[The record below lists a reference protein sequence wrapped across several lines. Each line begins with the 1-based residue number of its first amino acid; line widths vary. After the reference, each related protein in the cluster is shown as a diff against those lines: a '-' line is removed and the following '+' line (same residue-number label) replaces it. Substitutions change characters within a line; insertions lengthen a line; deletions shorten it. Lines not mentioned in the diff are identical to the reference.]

1 MSSGKLRTF
10 TRGKATSLPQQSA
23 APQPEAW
30 HVDAP
35 QPKAATK
42 RFGGFSLPGRSAS
55 NGASKNGSSANGSS
69 GSGTVPLPRGATPPS
84 DGASLSSVVD
94 TAAANSANGSGPAEP
109 EKPAVRLRRL
119 AGVASWALAL
129 VLAGAATAIVGL
141 FRIFGESPAWFT
153 PAFIT
158 CGVVGMLLAM
168 MAFATVRFRGVPWMF
183 MAASTITLL
192 AAFMMLR
199 VAA

>member
-23 APQPEAW
+23 APQSQAW
-30 HVDAP
+30 HVDEP

-55 NGASKNGSSANGSS
+55 NGSSSNGSSANGA
-69 GSGTVPLPRGATPPS
+69 VPAPRGTTPPTE
-84 DGASLSSVVD
+84 GASLSSVVD
-94 TAAANSANGSGPAEP
+94 TAAANSAINGSGPAQP

-141 FRIFGESPAWFT
+141 FRIFGESPSWFT

-199 VAA
+199 IAA